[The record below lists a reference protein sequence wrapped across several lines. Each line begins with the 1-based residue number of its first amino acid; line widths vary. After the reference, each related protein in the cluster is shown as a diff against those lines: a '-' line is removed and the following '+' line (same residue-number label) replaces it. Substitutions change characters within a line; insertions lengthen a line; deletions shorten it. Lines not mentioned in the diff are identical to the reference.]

1 MVLYKILCYGE
12 VVDLIFNVVF
22 WELMVVGF
30 FGMKYLILYIL
41 VMGVFVYYMEIY
53 LFQQWEG
60 GGGYLFILWKFG

>member
-12 VVDLIFNVVF
+12 VVDLIFNVVV

-60 GGGYLFILWKFG
+60 GGCYLFILWKFG

>member
-12 VVDLIFNVVF
+12 VVDLIFNVVV

-41 VMGVFVYYMEIY
+41 VMGVFVYYMENY
-53 LFQQWEG
+53 LFQ
-60 GGGYLFILWKFG
+60 